1 MNTAEVYEFPL
12 KQEQPRV
19 ADLDDGYTKLANE
32 LLESLSCC
40 NLTARQFRVML
51 ALIRKTYGFGKK
63 NDRIAD
69 SQLSEITGLSRQN
82 VNKAK
87 NELISMNYIVKDGNK
102 IGVNKEVSAWKN
114 QLRDTV
120 SNLETKKVSKLET
133 NDVSGLETH
142 KRNTLKKKENIYTPI
157 SPKPEKPAKPEPF
170 DANAHPLPDWLS
182 RDTWVNWVTYR
193 KDLKKPIRTKQTL
206 NGLISRLTKFYEAGY
221 TPESVIDES
230 ISNGWTGLFMPKSP
244 PTRSR
249 IVRPKRV
256 QQFIPEDF

>member
-1 MNTAEVYEFPL
+1 
-12 KQEQPRV
+12 
-19 ADLDDGYTKLANE
+19 
-32 LLESLSCC
+32 
-40 NLTARQFRVML
+40 
-51 ALIRKTYGFGKK
+51 
-63 NDRIAD
+63 
-69 SQLSEITGLSRQN
+69 
-82 VNKAK
+82 
-87 NELISMNYIVKDGNK
+87 
-102 IGVNKEVSAWKN
+102 
-114 QLRDTV
+114 
-120 SNLETKKVSKLET
+120 
-133 NDVSGLETH
+133 
-142 KRNTLKKKENIYTPI
+142 IYTPI
-157 SPKPEKPAKPEPF
+157 SPKPEKSAKPEPF

-249 IVRPKRV
+249 IVWPKRV

>member
-1 MNTAEVYEFPL
+1 MNTAEVYEFPV

-63 NDRIAD
+63 NDRITD

-102 IGVNKEVSAWKN
+102 IGVNKEVSVWKN
-114 QLRDTV
+114 QLRD
-120 SNLETKKVSKLET
+120 K
-133 NDVSGLETH
+133 
-142 KRNTLKKKENIYTPI
+142 
-157 SPKPEKPAKPEPF
+157 
-170 DANAHPLPDWLS
+170 
-182 RDTWVNWVTYR
+182 
-193 KDLKKPIRTKQTL
+193 
-206 NGLISRLTKFYEAGY
+206 
-221 TPESVIDES
+221 
-230 ISNGWTGLFMPKSP
+230 
-244 PTRSR
+244 
-249 IVRPKRV
+249 
-256 QQFIPEDF
+256 